1 MSTRQLN
8 REDYTFL
15 RFTWTLWTFLFCS
28 YNKLILS
35 YLTLYCLCSNISVPH
50 EHSPWMNST
59 VIKSVLNERSVVRKM
74 IKTFPFT
81 MFTMRKVVLVN
92 NICQSNCG
100 CEFPVNMA
108 KLVAGPFWNLRFV
121 FCSHF
126 RRELFRRN
134 ICTGYDI
141 MPPEKDPPL
150 RDAVG
155 EGCWSQLVCRNGVF
169 DCLRN

>member
-1 MSTRQLN
+1 MCSLLHFN
-8 REDYTFL
+8 NYL
-15 RFTWTLWTFLFCS
+15 HFTKRLVQVLMVRRDRDSAVAEMVNC
-28 YNKLILS
+28 

-108 KLVAGPFWNLRFV
+108 KLVAGHFWNLRFV

-141 MPPEKDPPL
+141 MPPEKDPPPYEMRL
-150 RDAVG
+150 VRGVG
-155 EGCWSQLVCRNGVF
+155 RN
-169 DCLRN
+169 